1 MKNRRGM
8 EYNAGM
14 ANLTRSSAH
23 RRSRGIGY
31 RRRRPVWLIGLLI
44 ALLALGVIWTAV
56 RAISGSGDGLG
67 TVQDQVQQGTAGSA
81 SGGGAASGGA
91 GGTGG
96 VGGAGGTG
104 GPEGSGDAEG
114 GAFLTAEQVRTL
126 LEAEEAA
133 PLDENGCPVTEGQRE
148 DRDET
153 PLLGGAELTML
164 TNQSTGQMMS
174 FLLKTSGGSLIV
186 IDGGRWEDGDHLFE
200 QIREQGGHVSAWLL
214 SHTHTD
220 HVGALLKLLQSQAEG
235 TDMGI
240 TVDRFYY
247 NFAPL
252 EWYMVHETGD
262 LGTAGS
268 ILSQLDALP
277 QEQKQT
283 VERGDVITVDDVTV
297 TVMNDR
303 YEPDADTVGERD
315 GNDASIAYRM
325 EVNGLSILFL
335 GDLQTIGGDLL
346 LEQAGAEALK
356 SDIVQMAHHGQHGVS
371 EEVYQ
376 AIDPDICLWPTPD
389 WLWANEDGSYE
400 TTQTQEWMKALEV
413 KRHYCIKD
421 GDQVIR

>member
-114 GAFLTAEQVRTL
+114 DAFLTAEQVRAL
-126 LEAEEAA
+126 LEAEDAA

-153 PLLGGAELTML
+153 
-164 TNQSTGQMMS
+164 
-174 FLLKTSGGSLIV
+174 SLINSL
-186 IDGGRWEDGDHLFE
+186 G
-200 QIREQGGHVSAWLL
+200 
-214 SHTHTD
+214 
-220 HVGALLKLLQSQAEG
+220 LKL
-235 TDMGI
+235 T
-240 TVDRFYY
+240 
-247 NFAPL
+247 
-252 EWYMVHETGD
+252 
-262 LGTAGS
+262 
-268 ILSQLDALP
+268 
-277 QEQKQT
+277 
-283 VERGDVITVDDVTV
+283 
-297 TVMNDR
+297 
-303 YEPDADTVGERD
+303 
-315 GNDASIAYRM
+315 
-325 EVNGLSILFL
+325 
-335 GDLQTIGGDLL
+335 
-346 LEQAGAEALK
+346 
-356 SDIVQMAHHGQHGVS
+356 
-371 EEVYQ
+371 
-376 AIDPDICLWPTPD
+376 
-389 WLWANEDGSYE
+389 
-400 TTQTQEWMKALEV
+400 
-413 KRHYCIKD
+413 
-421 GDQVIR
+421 